1 MNNCKFK
8 PYVWMIFDYKGASAI
23 GRTIYGQN
31 KEELIAFVSET
42 GKQDC
47 ISYSEIERPRILS
60 ILSKKEHDKD
70 SRNYFMNGI
79 EGGEA

>member
-1 MNNCKFK
+1 MNKYKFK
-8 PYVWMIFDYKGASAI
+8 PYVWMIFDYKGTSAI

-47 ISYSEIERPRILS
+47 IPYSEIERPRILS
-60 ILSKKEHDKD
+60 ILSKKEQEKD
-70 SRNYFMNGI
+70 SRQYFINGT

>member
-1 MNNCKFK
+1 MNKYKFK

-23 GRTIYGQN
+23 GRTIYGQS

-47 ISYSEIERPRILS
+47 IPYSEIERPRILS
-60 ILSKKEHDKD
+60 ILSKKEHEKD
-70 SRNYFMNGI
+70 SSHYFMNGT